1 MPSPSSLGAKSRK
14 PHTSDTGDMPVVAIV
29 GRPNVGKSALF
40 NRIVGGRVALVEDL
54 PGTTRDRLY
63 ADVGWR
69 GKEFRLVDTGG
80 LEPEAKASYPALVRE
95 QVQRAVDES
104 EIILFLVDAKE
115 GMTSGDVEVADILRK
130 ASKPVLLLANK
141 AESES
146 RREGAVEF
154 FELGLG
160 EAMAVSAHHG
170 TGVAEVLDLA
180 AEMLP
185 AARPAEATGAL
196 RIAIVGRPN
205 VGKSMLLNA
214 ILGEERVIVSELPG
228 TTRDSIDTA
237 FEYDGHQLVL
247 VDTAGIRRR
256 GQIQRGL
263 EKHAV
268 LRARNAMERCD
279 VALLVV
285 DAGEGFTAQDAH
297 IAGYAVDALR
307 GLVLAVNKW
316 DLMGDEKA
324 AQRRFELGV
333 RQRLRFAPWVPLCF
347 VSAKEKTGLRPML
360 QLLLD
365 VGEERKRRVSTA
377 ELNTVVQRAT
387 AAHSP
392 PSVRGRRPKIL
403 YATQAEAAPPTF
415 VFFTSAPS
423 GLHFSYRRYLEN
435 SLRKAFGFSGASM
448 KLVFKG
454 REGR

>member
-1 MPSPSSLGAKSRK
+1 MPSPSSLGAKSRQL
-14 PHTSDTGDMPVVAIV
+14 HVSGTRDMPVVALV

-63 ADVGWR
+63 ADVDWR

-104 EIILFLVDAKE
+104 EIILFVVDAKE
-115 GMTSGDVEVADILRK
+115 GMTSGDVEVADILRR

-170 TGVAEVLDLA
+170 TGIADVLDLA

-185 AARPAEATGAL
+185 SARPAEATGAL

-228 TTRDSIDTA
+228 TTRDSIDTE

-297 IAGYAVDALR
+297 IAGYAIDALR
-307 GLVLAVNKW
+307 GLVVAVNKW
-316 DLMGDEKA
+316 DLMGDGKA
-324 AQRRFELGV
+324 AQKQFELTV

-360 QLLLD
+360 RLGLQ

-392 PSVRGRRPKIL
+392 PSLRGRRPKIL

-448 KLVFKG
+448 KLVFRG

>member
-1 MPSPSSLGAKSRK
+1 MPQPSSLRAESKK
-14 PHTSDTGDMPVVAIV
+14 PHALDTRDVPVVAIV

-63 ADVGWR
+63 SDVEWR
-69 GKEFRLVDTGG
+69 GKEFRLADTGG

-95 QVQRAVDES
+95 QVERAVGES
-104 EIILFLVDAKE
+104 EIILFVVDAKE
-115 GMTSGDVEVADILRK
+115 GMTAGDTEVADILRK

-160 EAMAVSAHHG
+160 EAIAVSAHHG
-170 TGVAEVLDLA
+170 TGIAEVLDLA

-185 AARPAEATGAL
+185 AVPPAEATEAL

-237 FEYDGHQLVL
+237 FEYDGHDLIL

-263 EKHAV
+263 ETHAV

-297 IAGYAVDALR
+297 IAGYAIDALR

-316 DLMGDEKA
+316 DLIGDGKA
-324 AQRRFELGV
+324 ARKQFEMSV

-347 VSAKEKTGLRPML
+347 VSAKEGTGLRPML
-360 QLLLD
+360 RLALQ
-365 VGEERKRRVSTA
+365 VGDERKRRVSTA
-377 ELNTVVQRAT
+377 ELNTLVQRAT
-387 AAHSP
+387 VAHSP
-392 PSVRGRRPKIL
+392 PPVRGRRLRIL
-403 YATQAEAAPPTF
+403 YATQAAAAPPTF
-415 VFFTSAPS
+415 VFFTSGP
-423 GLHFSYRRYLEN
+423 
-435 SLRKAFGFSGASM
+435 
-448 KLVFKG
+448 
-454 REGR
+454 